1 SGTQSIYTMTPS
13 PGYAVADVTVDGV
26 WVGSVGSYTFNN
38 VNASHTI
45 SATFAK
51 LIGINNKSALND
63 SKLIGRVVKVWG
75 KVMGVNGTPPTTSTS
90 FIISDGYNAEG
101 VTVNVNGAALLSSF
115 DVNKTVVV
123 TGVLNSDK
131 QVQAQTIIIYP

>member
-51 LIGINNKSALND
+51 LIGMNNKSALTD
-63 SKLIGRVVKVWG
+63 VKLIGKTVKVWG
-75 KVMGVNGTPPTTSTS
+75 KVISVNGATS
-90 FIISDGYNAEG
+90 FVISDGYNVAG
-101 VTVNVNGAALLSSF
+101 VSVNFNGLTQPSVA
-115 DVNKTVVV
+115 VNKTVVV
-123 TGVLNSDK
+123 TGVLSVSK
-131 QVQAQTIIIYP
+131 AIEAQTIIIYP